1 MSKRV
6 TSELKESPRAKRH
19 KTRCSE
25 KTSPHSVPYAELTI
39 SSLFNAETG
48 SAVKPEIPFESV
60 ALQTPDDLSVTKIG
74 RGSKNGLRLVHSKLN
89 DLVSRE
95 HAKIF
100 VRSDGAHR
108 IVDLGSHNGT
118 YVNGNLIPM
127 NQEWKLENCDCV
139 SFGGPS
145 RVMIG
150 DKTVIN
156 PFRFVYHRLHSVEVW
171 NDMRRCQEE
180 GREKTSDVPEWL
192 LGEVKCT
199 ICLETC
205 ENPQSVDRC
214 GHVFCRPC
222 ILNWFC
228 RSNQCPTCK
237 QKIEKCAFL
246 AITPCIPIR
255 NMSERVH
262 STLTLDQVKVRG
274 DHVRTIYGN
283 LHKTMLSRRKANE
296 DRVRNL
302 MFSSGR
308 RVLLTSGATESTAP
322 SPSATRLSAGNT
334 RIHNHVGSRTNL
346 EPGFFRVPEDGSGDP
361 TSVAPVAPIAW
372 KVESTGVT
380 HVARCACCG
389 TGIPAKLFRI
399 TRTSRGTT
407 QHFHP
412 NVSCIGG
419 HVSEIG
425 RSGFDPKYEGGVT
438 EQERRI
444 ASRLFQMIGRRAE

>member
-1 MSKRV
+1 MTKRD
-6 TSELKESPRAKRH
+6 TSEPNAPQTKRQ
-19 KTRCSE
+19 KTRA
-25 KTSPHSVPYAELTI
+25 SPASVPYAELTLA
-39 SSLFNAETG
+39 SLVDAETG
-48 SAVKPEIPFESV
+48 CAVKPDKPFESV

-145 RVMIG
+145 RVLINEQTM
-150 DKTVIN
+150 IN

-171 NDMRRCQEE
+171 NDMNRRREE
-180 GREKTSDVPEWL
+180 GLEMTCDVPEWL

-205 ENPQSVDRC
+205 ENPHSVNSC
-214 GHVFCRPC
+214 GHVFCKAC
-222 ILNWFC
+222 ILHWFC

-237 QKIEKCAFL
+237 QKIEKCAPL
-246 AITPCIPIR
+246 AITPCVPIR
-255 NMSERVH
+255 NVAERVL
-262 STLTLDQVKVRG
+262 STLTLDQVKERG
-274 DHVRTIYGN
+274 DHVRTIYAN
-283 LHKTMLSRRKANE
+283 LHKTMMARRKVANQE
-296 DRVRNL
+296 RLRFL
-302 MFSSGR
+302 MFTSGR
-308 RVLLTSGATESTAP
+308 RILLRGATEGGSAHPPTMRLATGTTTIRNDGVRSESTNPAP
-322 SPSATRLSAGNT
+322 D
-334 RIHNHVGSRTNL
+334 
-346 EPGFFRVPEDGSGDP
+346 FFRVSENERNDRPQG
-361 TSVAPVAPIAW
+361 PVAW
-372 KVESTGVT
+372 KVESAGVT
-380 HVARCACCG
+380 RVARCACCG
-389 TGIPAKLFRI
+389 SGIPAKLFRI
-399 TRTSRGTT
+399 TRTAGGNT

-419 HVSEIG
+419 HASEIG
-425 RSGFDPKYEGGVT
+425 RPDFEPKYEGGVS
-438 EQERRI
+438 EQEHRI
-444 ASRLFQMIGRRAE
+444 ASRLFEMVGSRRF